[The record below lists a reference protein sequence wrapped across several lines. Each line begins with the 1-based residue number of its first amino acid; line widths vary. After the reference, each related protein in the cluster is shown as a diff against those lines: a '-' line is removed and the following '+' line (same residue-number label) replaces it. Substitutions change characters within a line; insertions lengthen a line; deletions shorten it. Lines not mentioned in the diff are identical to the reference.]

1 MIRPLQDIPQDTD
14 HRHYFQQ
21 FFDAYAALTARM
33 VHIDCQ
39 TLVDCAK
46 EPNVTPD
53 LISKKYLVTLAWFPG
68 PNVLPLWKLLY
79 EVYGDS
85 HKRTVAAMI
94 IRFTQHSTN
103 GFRYL
108 SRFVQG
114 ILDRLQIFPNL
125 LPLIWTPIRI
135 VSSMAH
141 CCVYLQDASQS
152 QEDLDAVQPLLQNVP
167 SEALAFFQAVDE
179 TLQHFVTKQVSALS
193 LELSKTLVVELTAIL
208 RNVVV
213 ADAQLARTLYLEK
226 FEEDASTSSDFFP
239 AMVELNWKFELL
251 KKCIVGGRMEIRV
264 QGVDTMQQEL
274 VRVYQKYIQNDKLSI
289 QHPVVRYLSDFV
301 LVNRLVDYIV
311 GVESHPQLIT
321 RSANIVGF
329 LVVTRKYTERESDA
343 IWKTV
348 SASQDP
354 RVVDATLSMLTG
366 IFNIANYPHLL
377 YLCRKLIES
386 PLQAFDSRMITYA
399 KNLLE
404 SLRFK
409 WNDLASEQKLDIK
422 LDMQPYNLCIRL
434 IRQAAADEGV
444 SLPRKSEI
452 YQFALVELREL
463 MVWGPNDADRKSIY
477 EECLND
483 ISKRTMYATG
493 SISAV
498 NALLGQDTGN
508 DIKSLATESDLSR
521 LAVDEFTYFSEMQAP
536 KATALASEASDRD
549 SLTVRLDL
557 LQRIIV
563 YIPETITGEVGQQL
577 WDTMFG
583 HRACTNRARDLAWT
597 MLVRIVHHAQARNPF
612 IDRCTD
618 EFLPLLRP
626 QFFTPGILQFLHHI
640 LPYESR
646 LATPQAI
653 GEHQI
658 IAIPGEELLW
668 HVSAAAPD
676 STIEVKTIQML
687 VLSYLDAQSIQDAP
701 RSAVEATHIG
711 LVERCIH
718 QLTAAA
724 QKLKAFS
731 DGTTS
736 GEDEP
741 MVIVASEEEVRAER
755 LRFTRSLLL
764 LREFLRAIKAHP
776 HYSSPQQMVLQFPE
790 SPQEVNG
797 EPIRIRYQAFS
808 GGSNTGIQTIDIG
821 DLETRDSFVAR
832 LVKLTGFT
840 KFTAIAA
847 GQKLDLSGSG
857 SSTLRDLKLDQKPL
871 LIVRQAQDAQPAQ
884 EPSPAL
890 GLTELEI
897 EIMKHFEEIY
907 DLLDMEDRL
916 ARDVFEF
923 LISFPPH
930 RTITTMVSSQD
941 ISTET
946 AFPIGNCYKIL
957 YSVYTLRLCLN
968 QHLQNGTANQELILH
983 GVQVLG
989 ETLMKLSNVQT
1000 PMDQDME
1007 TATAAGV
1014 VDCLLRFLK
1023 EPVSPETS
1031 ALYFSDAAAFVERLR
1046 GLIATTKSQLTT
1058 TDSVRL
1064 VRNSFSAILE
1074 AALHSGKVWASFKEH
1089 TGFTTLLRELLLEDL
1104 RQEIRQGVADAIRGV
1119 CGTLPTSTETPTQ
1132 DFVSFFWQK
1141 LLVMIPQSVK
1151 HPDNAQQL
1159 YDIALVVF
1167 RSIRQGSQDPG
1178 QLATYAKVWGNL
1190 LLEHIHDEV
1199 CTCNPLQQGTTSTDV
1214 WKFVG
1219 RDNVDWIVLGLS
1231 GLLRWCIQLIKSMKK
1246 PLETGYVSLH
1256 TIPNGDA
1263 ADNKAATSWKDFSIP
1278 ISSPLSQAQMIL
1290 DASKLEYQL
1299 CIAKRGKS
1307 STRSSWR

>member
-1 MIRPLQDIPQDTD
+1 MISSIRFGGDLIRPLQDIPEDTD

-21 FFDAYAALTARM
+21 FFGAYAALTARM

-53 LISKKYLVTLAWFPG
+53 LISKRYLVTLAWFPG
-68 PNVLPLWKLLY
+68 PNLLPLWKLLY
-79 EVYGDS
+79 EMYGYN

-94 IRFTQHSTN
+94 FRFTQQSTA

-125 LPLIWTPIRI
+125 LQLIWPPIRI

-152 QEDLDAVQPLLQNVP
+152 QEDVDAVQPLLQNVP
-167 SEALAFFQAVDE
+167 SEALVFFQAVDE

-193 LELSKTLVVELTAIL
+193 LDLSKTLVTELTVIL
-208 RNVVV
+208 HKVVV
-213 ADAQLARTLYLEK
+213 ADTRLARKLYLEK
-226 FEEDASTSSDFFP
+226 FEEDASTSSEVFP

-264 QGVDTMQQEL
+264 QGVDTMQLEL
-274 VRVYQKYIQNDKLSI
+274 IRVFNKYILNDKLST
-289 QHPVVRYLSDFV
+289 QHPVVQYLSDFV

-377 YLCRKLIES
+377 YLCRKLNES

-404 SLRFK
+404 SLRMK
-409 WNDLASEQKLDIK
+409 WNDLASEQKLD
-422 LDMQPYNLCIRL
+422 MPPYNLCIRL
-434 IRQAAADEGV
+434 IRQAAADKGV

-483 ISKRTMYATG
+483 ISKRSMYATG

-498 NALLGQDTGN
+498 NALFGQDPGI
-508 DIKSLATESDLSR
+508 DIKSLATESDFTR
-521 LAVDEFTYFSEMQAP
+521 LIVDEFTYFAEMHAP
-536 KATALASEASDRD
+536 KAAALASETADSD
-549 SLTVRLDL
+549 SLTVRLDI
-557 LQRIIV
+557 LQRIII

-583 HRACTNRARDLAWT
+583 HRACNNHARDLAWT
-597 MLVRIVHHAQARNPF
+597 MLVGIVHHCQARNPF

-626 QFFTPGILQFLHHI
+626 QFFTLGILQFLHQI

-658 IAIPGEELLW
+658 IMIPGEELLW
-668 HVSAAAPD
+668 HLSVVAPD

-701 RSAVEATHIG
+701 RSAVEATHVG

-741 MVIVASEEEVRAER
+741 MVIVASEEEVQAEK

-764 LREFLRAIKAHP
+764 LREFLRAMKVHP
-776 HYSSPQQMVLQFPE
+776 HYSSPQQMVLQLPE
-790 SPQEVNG
+790 SPQEVIG

-808 GGSNTGIQTIDIG
+808 GGSNTGIQTIDVG
-821 DLETRDSFVAR
+821 DLETGDSFVAR

-840 KFTAIAA
+840 KFTAIVR

-857 SSTLRDLKLDQKPL
+857 NSTLRDLKLDQKGL
-871 LIVRQAQDAQPAQ
+871 LIVQRAQDAQPVQ
-884 EPSPAL
+884 ESSPAQ
-890 GLTELEI
+890 GLTDLEI
-897 EIMKHFEEIY
+897 EVMKHFEEIY

-916 ARDVFEF
+916 ARDVG
-923 LISFPPH
+923 
-930 RTITTMVSSQD
+930 SS
-941 ISTET
+941 
-946 AFPIGNCYKIL
+946 
-957 YSVYTLRLCLN
+957 V
-968 QHLQNGTANQELILH
+968 
-983 GVQVLG
+983 
-989 ETLMKLSNVQT
+989 
-1000 PMDQDME
+1000 
-1007 TATAAGV
+1007 
-1014 VDCLLRFLK
+1014 
-1023 EPVSPETS
+1023 
-1031 ALYFSDAAAFVERLR
+1031 
-1046 GLIATTKSQLTT
+1046 
-1058 TDSVRL
+1058 
-1064 VRNSFSAILE
+1064 
-1074 AALHSGKVWASFKEH
+1074 
-1089 TGFTTLLRELLLEDL
+1089 
-1104 RQEIRQGVADAIRGV
+1104 
-1119 CGTLPTSTETPTQ
+1119 
-1132 DFVSFFWQK
+1132 
-1141 LLVMIPQSVK
+1141 
-1151 HPDNAQQL
+1151 
-1159 YDIALVVF
+1159 
-1167 RSIRQGSQDPG
+1167 
-1178 QLATYAKVWGNL
+1178 
-1190 LLEHIHDEV
+1190 
-1199 CTCNPLQQGTTSTDV
+1199 LQQ
-1214 WKFVG
+1214 
-1219 RDNVDWIVLGLS
+1219 
-1231 GLLRWCIQLIKSMKK
+1231 
-1246 PLETGYVSLH
+1246 
-1256 TIPNGDA
+1256 
-1263 ADNKAATSWKDFSIP
+1263 
-1278 ISSPLSQAQMIL
+1278 
-1290 DASKLEYQL
+1290 
-1299 CIAKRGKS
+1299 
-1307 STRSSWR
+1307 

>member
-1 MIRPLQDIPQDTD
+1 MLILVIRNLRFGGDLIRPLQDIPQDTD
-14 HRHYFQQ
+14 HRHYFQL

-53 LISKKYLVTLAWFPG
+53 LISKQYLVTLAFFFS
-68 PNVLPLWKLLY
+68 PNALPLWKLLY
-79 EVYGDS
+79 EAYGYN
-85 HKRTVAAMI
+85 HKCTVAAMI
-94 IRFTQHSTN
+94 FRFTQQSTG

-135 VSSMAH
+135 VISISH
-141 CCVYLQDASQS
+141 CCVYLQDASQT
-152 QEDLDAVQPLLQNVP
+152 QEEVDAVQPFLQNAP
-167 SEALAFFQAVDE
+167 SEALVFFQAVDK

-193 LELSKTLVVELTAIL
+193 LELSKTLVMELTGIL

-226 FEEDASTSSDFFP
+226 FEEDASTNSDYFP

-264 QGVDTMQQEL
+264 QGVDTMQVEL
-274 VRVYQKYIQNDKLSI
+274 VRVYNKHIQNDKLSI

-366 IFNIANYPHLL
+366 IFNIANYPDLL
-377 YLCRKLIES
+377 YLCKKLNES

-409 WNDLASEQKLDIK
+409 WNGLASEQKLD
-422 LDMQPYNLCIRL
+422 MPPYNLCIRL
-434 IRQAAADEGV
+434 IRQAAADEGI

-452 YQFALVELREL
+452 YHFALVELREL
-463 MVWGPNDADRKSIY
+463 MVLGPNDADRKSIY

-483 ISKRTMYATG
+483 ISKRYKYATG

-498 NALLGQDTGN
+498 NALLGCPDAGN
-508 DIKSLATESDLSR
+508 DIKTLATESDLCR
-521 LAVDEFTYFSEMQAP
+521 LTVDEFTHFVEMHAP
-536 KATALASEASDRD
+536 KAAAFASEAADRD
-549 SLTVRLDL
+549 SLVIRLDL
-557 LQRIIV
+557 LQRIILC
-563 YIPETITGEVGQQL
+563 IPETITGEVGQQL

-583 HRACTNRARDLAWT
+583 HRACSNSARDLAWT
-597 MLVRIVHHAQARNPF
+597 MLVRIVHHSQARNSF
-612 IDRCTD
+612 IDRCTG
-618 EFLPLLRP
+618 EFLPLLKP
-626 QFFTPGILQFLHHI
+626 QFFTQGILQFLHHI
-640 LPYESR
+640 LPYEFR
-646 LATPQAI
+646 LATPHAI

-658 IAIPGEELLW
+658 ITIPGEELLW
-668 HVSAAAPD
+668 HVSIVAPD
-676 STIEVKTIQML
+676 STIEIKTIHML

-701 RSAVEATHIG
+701 RSAVEATHVG

-741 MVIVASEEEVRAER
+741 MVIVASEEEVQAER

-776 HYSSPQQMVLQFPE
+776 HYSSPPQMVLQLPE

-808 GGSNTGIQTIDIG
+808 GGSNTGIQTIDVG
-821 DLETRDSFVAR
+821 DLETGDSFVAR

-857 SSTLRDLKLDQKPL
+857 SSTLRELKLDQKGL
-871 LIVRQAQDAQPAQ
+871 LIVKRIQDAQPVQ
-884 EPSPAL
+884 EPSPAQ

-897 EIMKHFEEIY
+897 EVMKHFQEIY
-907 DLLDMEDRL
+907 DLLDMEDKF
-916 ARDVFEF
+916 ARDVGSTISHQSKRNCLIALQVFEF
-923 LISFPPH
+923 LTSFPPH
-930 RTITTMVSSQD
+930 ETITTMVSSQAV
-941 ISTET
+941 STET
-946 AFPIGNCYKIL
+946 AFPVGNCYKIL

-968 QHLQNGTANQELILH
+968 QHLQN
-983 GVQVLG
+983 V
-989 ETLMKLSNVQT
+989 
-1000 PMDQDME
+1000 
-1007 TATAAGV
+1007 
-1014 VDCLLRFLK
+1014 RF
-1023 EPVSPETS
+1023 P
-1031 ALYFSDAAAFVERLR
+1031 
-1046 GLIATTKSQLTT
+1046 
-1058 TDSVRL
+1058 
-1064 VRNSFSAILE
+1064 
-1074 AALHSGKVWASFKEH
+1074 
-1089 TGFTTLLRELLLEDL
+1089 
-1104 RQEIRQGVADAIRGV
+1104 
-1119 CGTLPTSTETPTQ
+1119 
-1132 DFVSFFWQK
+1132 
-1141 LLVMIPQSVK
+1141 IP
-1151 HPDNAQQL
+1151 
-1159 YDIALVVF
+1159 F
-1167 RSIRQGSQDPG
+1167 
-1178 QLATYAKVWGNL
+1178 
-1190 LLEHIHDEV
+1190 
-1199 CTCNPLQQGTTSTDV
+1199 
-1214 WKFVG
+1214 
-1219 RDNVDWIVLGLS
+1219 
-1231 GLLRWCIQLIKSMKK
+1231 
-1246 PLETGYVSLH
+1246 
-1256 TIPNGDA
+1256 
-1263 ADNKAATSWKDFSIP
+1263 
-1278 ISSPLSQAQMIL
+1278 L
-1290 DASKLEYQL
+1290 D
-1299 CIAKRGKS
+1299 
-1307 STRSSWR
+1307 